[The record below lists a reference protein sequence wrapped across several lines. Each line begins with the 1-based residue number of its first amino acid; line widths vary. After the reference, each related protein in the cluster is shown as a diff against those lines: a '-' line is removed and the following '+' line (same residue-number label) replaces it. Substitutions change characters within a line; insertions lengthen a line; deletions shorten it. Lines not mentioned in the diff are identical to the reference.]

1 MYNTV
6 IVRYGEIWT
15 KSEVTRRKME
25 SILLE
30 NIKRVLS
37 DTGYEIRRG
46 RGRIYIDTEEA
57 EAAADKLSR
66 VFGVVSVSP
75 AITTSKEL
83 EAIQE
88 TAKALAKLKVKK
100 SMSFAVRVHRSDK
113 SFPWR
118 SIELERK
125 IGSVIKSITGA
136 SVDLSNPDLTIGI
149 EISDKAYVFDQTY
162 DGPGGLPY
170 GSQGKAV
177 VLFSGGIDS
186 PVAAW
191 LMARRG
197 LSLDFLFINP
207 GLPEPEANAL
217 EIASLLRE
225 RWYIRGEF
233 YVADVPDLIL
243 QIAGEVKE
251 GLRQVVLKRFMY
263 RIGEKLASEIGA
275 LAIVTGESLGQVSS
289 QTLRNLCVIEE
300 AVRIPVLR
308 PLIGMNKDDSIKLA
322 RRIGTY
328 DLSIRVKEF
337 CSLEKHSNAS
347 ARLKDVLEEESKVSF
362 DLESLVFR
370 KISVAS
376 VSQGYSNIS
385 CPSKGCSS

>member
-1 MYNTV
+1 MYDTV

-30 NIKRVLS
+30 NIERVLF
-37 DTGYEIRRG
+37 DTSYEVRRG

-57 EAAADKLSR
+57 ETIANKLSR

-75 AITTSKEL
+75 AVTTSKEL

-88 TAKALAKLKVKK
+88 TAKALAKLRVKRD
-100 SMSFAVRVHRSDK
+100 MSFAVRVHRSDK
-113 SFPWR
+113 SFPWK

-125 IGSVIKSITGA
+125 IGGAIKSDTGA
-136 SVDLSNPDLTIGI
+136 SVNLSNPDVTIGI
-149 EISDKAYVFDQTY
+149 EISDRAYIFDRIY

-177 VLFSGGIDS
+177 ILFSGGIDS

-217 EIASLLRE
+217 EIANLLGE

-233 YVADVPDLIL
+233 YVADVPHLIL
-243 QIAGEVKE
+243 QISEEVKE

-263 RIGEKLASEIGA
+263 RIGEKLASEVGA

-300 AVRIPVLR
+300 AVKIPVLR
-308 PLIGMNKDDSIKLA
+308 PLIGMNKDDSVRLA
-322 RRIGTY
+322 KKIGTY
-328 DLSIRVKEF
+328 DLSIRIKEF
-337 CSLEKHSNAS
+337 CSLERHSNAS
-347 ARLKDVLEEESKVSF
+347 ARLRDVLNEESKVSF
-362 DLESLVFR
+362 DIGSLTFR
-370 KISVAS
+370 KAS
-376 VSQGYSNIS
+376 ITDG
-385 CPSKGCSS
+385 